1 MKLLYLH
8 QHFSTPAG
16 AMGTRSYEF
25 ARRLVERGHQVTMVC
40 GSYDVANTGLDGPF
54 DAGKRRGFVDGID
67 VIEIEAP
74 YSNSTAMFRRAIIF
88 CQFAMRSTFVALTS
102 DYDIQFATSTPLTIA
117 VPAIIAKILRRK
129 PFVFEVRDLW
139 PELPRAMGVIRSR
152 LLLWCMNALES
163 CAYRSADACIGLAPG
178 IVEGIRRKVP
188 KKMIAMIPNGSDVV
202 QDVSHV
208 ELTPEIESMLA
219 ARKGALKCIFSG
231 AHGLANGLDALLDVA
246 GELKRRG
253 NKDIALILVGAGQMK
268 PALIARARSEKL
280 DHCVFLDPIPK
291 AMLMAL
297 QSRVDV
303 GLMILRNVPAFYR
316 GTSPNK
322 FFDYLACGLPV
333 VINYPG
339 WLADVLMRERCGVV
353 AEPDNPSSLADHL
366 EYLARSEIDRR
377 TMGSRSRQLAE
388 TRFSHIELSRQFA
401 EFLEGVASG
410 KKGA

>member
-139 PELPRAMGVIRSR
+139 PELPRAMGVIRNP
-152 LLLWCMNALES
+152 LLLWIMDWLEFVAYHSANSCVALS
-163 CAYRSADACIGLAPG
+163 PG
-178 IVEGIRRKVP
+178 IALGIARRGVP
-188 KKMIAMIPNGSDVV
+188 ESRVVTAPNGCDLDLFAPDVA
-202 QDVSHV
+202 QP
-208 ELTPEIESMLA
+208 LPEI
-219 ARKGALKCIFSG
+219 
-231 AHGLANGLDALLDVA
+231 
-246 GELKRRG
+246 
-253 NKDIALILVGAGQMK
+253 
-268 PALIARARSEKL
+268 P
-280 DHCVFLDPIPK
+280 
-291 AMLMAL
+291 
-297 QSRVDV
+297 
-303 GLMILRNVPAFYR
+303 
-316 GTSPNK
+316 
-322 FFDYLACGLPV
+322 GLP
-333 VINYPG
+333 
-339 WLADVLMRERCGVV
+339 
-353 AEPDNPSSLADHL
+353 
-366 EYLARSEIDRR
+366 
-377 TMGSRSRQLAE
+377 
-388 TRFSHIELSRQFA
+388 
-401 EFLEGVASG
+401 
-410 KKGA
+410 